1 MRFGMNL
8 LVQGGSC
15 DAELTAEQLV
25 RRKEKAL
32 LQTTNIL
39 AERRHLHSV
48 VPLYAIH
55 KTTRLLIR
63 FRIAKMN
70 VYQGVYCSMKQTVR
84 EAVAALNST
93 RAPRWLDCCEA
104 TSAYEKSL
112 MRGVIF
118 PSAPLPA
125 VILSVV
131 IFPSAPSPAQIFPV
145 NRRLNLLRLHASYRN
160 MHMLAQCSLL
170 YLAL

>member
-1 MRFGMNL
+1 MNL

-25 RRKEKAL
+25 RRREKAL
-32 LQTTNIL
+32 QQTTNIL

-63 FRIAKMN
+63 FHTVKMP
-70 VYQGVYCSMKQTVR
+70 VYQGVHCSTKQIVR

-93 RAPRWLDCCEA
+93 RAPRWLDCYEA

-112 MRGVIF
+112 MRGVTF
-118 PSAPLPA
+118 PSAPLLA
-125 VILSVV
+125 AILSAAIVPIAPFLAH
-131 IFPSAPSPAQIFPV
+131 IFSV
-145 NRRLNLLRLHASYRN
+145 NGRLNLLRFHAGYRN

>member
-25 RRKEKAL
+25 RRREKAL
-32 LQTTNIL
+32 QQTTNIL
-39 AERRHLHSV
+39 AERRRLHSV
-48 VPLYAIH
+48 VPLHTSH
-55 KTTRLLIR
+55 KTARLPSR
-63 FRIAKMN
+63 FHTVKMP

-145 NRRLNLLRLHASYRN
+145 NRRLNLLRFHASYRN